1 MRKQVNLK
9 AKFLSGQKKKT
20 KEILHRIKRDSGLTE
35 FLRMKMLLKIANY
48 VGNVDIGYVKYKT
61 VLDTASKS
69 KNSIQLLED
78 QFGYRIDGNTVEEMN
93 LGDWAYVRNF
103 RLFSV
108 PTDAILKLD
117 TKRIQ
122 KALAELPDLIEKRR
136 RMLNNAR
143 PIN

>member
-48 VGNVDIGYVKYKT
+48 VGNADIGYVKYKT

-69 KNSIQLLED
+69 KNSIQLIED
-78 QFGYRIDGNTVEEMN
+78 QFGYRIDGNTVEVDNSAEN
-93 LGDWAYVRNF
+93 KTF
-103 RLFSV
+103 CCFSADS
-108 PTDAILKLD
+108 T
-117 TKRIQ
+117 RFFIQ
-122 KALAELPDLIEKRR
+122 
-136 RMLNNAR
+136 
-143 PIN
+143 